1 MLKKI
6 LLILSC
12 TCMMNVCNAENIAA
26 VAVNEDANTA
36 TYNSMVDA
44 HGRVIFSSAWDK
56 AYAAEGAALNAYEA
70 ALVATDKQL
79 ANSKYIEAIK
89 NINIAVAA
97 APENAEFKLL
107 GSQIYRHRGGL
118 SYARNYFSEACEL
131 YEKQLKDYP
140 ESITLNLQYAIAC
153 YAGDARYY
161 PDYNEYKVR
170 AYLYANQTLKLLEQA
185 DNKYKEEQIL
195 LPKLLAY
202 VILQDYT
209 KAAKLAKRV
218 KYICDKHSLD
228 YTLAE
233 EYEQLVAN
241 GQWLWR
247 VSSKENAEKDF
258 LLSSVTE
265 WGI

>member
-12 TCMMNVCNAENIAA
+12 TCMINVCNAENLAA
-26 VAVNEDANTA
+26 EATNNESNNA
-36 TYNSMVDA
+36 TYNYLDDV
-44 HGRVIFSSAWDK
+44 HGRVIFSTTWDK

-70 ALVATDKQL
+70 AMTATDKPL
-79 ANSKYIEAIK
+79 ANAKYIEAIK
-89 NINIAVAA
+89 NINIAIGI
-97 APENAEFKLL
+97 APENAEFRLL

-118 SYARNYFSEACEL
+118 SYARNYFSEACKL
-131 YEKQLKDYP
+131 YEKQLQEYP

-161 PDYNEYKVR
+161 PDYNKYKVR
-170 AYLYANQTLKLLEQA
+170 AYLYANQALKLLEQVESR
-185 DNKYKEEQIL
+185 YKEEQLL
-195 LPKLLAY
+195 LPQLLAY

-209 KAAKLAKRV
+209 KAEKLAQRI
-218 KYICDKHSLD
+218 KYVCDKHSLD

-233 EYEQLVAN
+233 QYEQLVAN
-241 GQWLWR
+241 GQWLWH

-258 LLSSVTE
+258 LLYSVTE

>member
-44 HGRVIFSSAWDK
+44 YGRVIFSSAWDK

-70 ALVATDKQL
+70 AMVATDKQL

-118 SYARNYFSEACEL
+118 SYARNYFSEACQL
-131 YEKQLKDYP
+131 YEKQLKAYP

-170 AYLYANQTLKLLEQA
+170 AYLYANQTLKLLEKA
-185 DNKYKEEQIL
+185 EGKYKEEQIL

-202 VILQDYT
+202 VILQDDI

-218 KYICDKHSLD
+218 QYICDKHSLD
-228 YTLAE
+228 YALAE
-233 EYEQLVAN
+233 QYEQLVAN

-258 LLSSVTE
+258 LLYSVTE